1 MKSSSRRK
9 KNEELSP
16 TNVQVINSSTTDG
29 IVPGP
34 GPGLPSLIES
44 REGISSKERVLSIS
58 ESKKKNNKLPD
69 SSVPV
74 FESRSSFSETQEV
87 IPSLSS
93 VVDETEYIYLIRERE
108 FIRTNDN
115 VYKVGRTKQQINN
128 SIRRFDEY
136 PKGSEPVFLIKV
148 SSAIKAEADV
158 LKMMKQQFKQRID
171 YGKEYFEGDVNSM
184 IFSIIKKIENDPQEK
199 ANKKVIDELTKK
211 VEELNQFKTRYE
223 NLKNGLNSMKNIV
236 SDQFQNFMSM
246 FVNLSEN

>member
-9 KNEELSP
+9 KNDEVSP

-29 IVPGP
+29 IVP
-34 GPGLPSLIES
+34 SFIES
-44 REGISSKERVLSIS
+44 REGISSKERVLSIP
-58 ESKKKNNKLPD
+58 ESKKKINKLLEP
-69 SSVPV
+69 SIQVSKVPV
-74 FESRSSFSETQEV
+74 FDSRPSLSETQEV

-136 PKGSEPVFLIKV
+136 PKGSEPIFLIKV
-148 SSAIKAEADV
+148 SSSIKAEADV
-158 LKMMKQQFKQRID
+158 LKMMKHQFKQRID
-171 YGKEYFEGDVNSM
+171 YGKEYFEGDANSM